1 MPSWFPVALGAA
13 LFYGLHQV
21 FTKLAAERISDGL
34 GGMVVES
41 TAALTIGL
49 YLAGLFLVGRWG
61 QHASAPGVFWAVLT
75 GVCVGA
81 GTILFF
87 VLFQKG
93 APLSAVPGILAA
105 GTALMAVIGI
115 VFFRESAAPGRL
127 LGIALSVAGLYLL
140 R

>member
-1 MPSWFPVALGAA
+1 MPSWFPAALGAA
-13 LFYGLHQV
+13 LLYGLHQV
-21 FTKLAAERISDGL
+21 FTKLAATRISDGL
-34 GGMVVES
+34 GGIVVES
-41 TAALTIGL
+41 TAALTIGI
-49 YLAGLFLVGRWG
+49 YLLGLLVAGRWA
-61 QHASAPGVFWAVLT
+61 QHASAPGVAWAAVT
-75 GVCVGA
+75 GICVGA

-115 VFFRESAAPGRL
+115 LFFRESAAPSRL